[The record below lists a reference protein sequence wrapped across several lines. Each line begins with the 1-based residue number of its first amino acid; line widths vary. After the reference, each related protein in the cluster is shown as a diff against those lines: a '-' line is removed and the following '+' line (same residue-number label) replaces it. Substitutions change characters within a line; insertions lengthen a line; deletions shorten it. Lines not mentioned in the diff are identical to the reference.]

1 MYDCNVFRVIY
12 WENNK
17 QWLNFQEVKNT
28 KKCVGKSSLVKRSK
42 TTLLDLNEDVLEL
55 IVGYLDTESA
65 LNLFR
70 VCKTINARLEGAC
83 GFWYQLCSKEKFIV
97 YHALK
102 QSDDINP
109 EHPLWDYRWHHSK
122 PPPTATPPVRKKRR
136 TNDSSSRGGRGSDDE
151 KVGDQVWSLTQLYY
165 VDFSQ

>member
-1 MYDCNVFRVIY
+1 M
-12 WENNK
+12 
-17 QWLNFQEVKNT
+17 
-28 KKCVGKSSLVKRSK
+28 
-42 TTLLDLNEDVLEL
+42 DLNEDVLEL

-83 GFWYQLCSKEKFIV
+83 GFWYQLCSKEKFID

-102 QSDDINP
+102 QSDDIDP

-151 KVGDQVWSLTQLYY
+151 KVGDQVWSLTQLLC
-165 VDFSQ
+165 

>member
-1 MYDCNVFRVIY
+1 M
-12 WENNK
+12 
-17 QWLNFQEVKNT
+17 NFQEVKNT

-83 GFWYQLCSKEKFIV
+83 GFWYQLCSKEKFID

-102 QSDDINP
+102 QSDDIDP

-136 TNDSSSRGGRGSDDE
+136 TNDSSSRGGRQDIKALLLLLLLATALRPLHLAFPERLLRTYRDP
-151 KVGDQVWSLTQLYY
+151 
-165 VDFSQ
+165 FA